1 MSIFRTPNV
10 VTQPRPITHV
20 GVTVTAVEAAI
31 EWYAT
36 ILGFQ
41 LLQEPVEYVAGEG
54 YFGKL
59 VADMLGPKV
68 KRGKIAMMDAGNG
81 VGLELFE
88 FDEPKPDA
96 RSAEENQEFYLR
108 KTGTFHF
115 CVVDPDVKGLAK
127 RIVDAGGKQRSDV
140 WEFAPGVNFFVCYCE
155 DPYGNIVEIYSH
167 GTSHIWS
174 TLAQI
179 NKKAGEHQV

>member
-1 MSIFRTPNV
+1 MSQTTTKDSTV
-10 VTQPRPITHV
+10 QPRPITHV
-20 GVTVTAVEAAI
+20 GVTVTDVNAAI
-31 EWYAT
+31 EWYRSV
-36 ILGFQ
+36 LGFQ
-41 LLQEPVEYVAGEG
+41 LLQEPVEYTAGKE

-59 VADMLGPKV
+59 VADMLGPV
-68 KRGKIAMMDAGNG
+68 VVRGKIAMLDAGNG

-88 FDEPKPDA
+88 FSEPKPDA
-96 RSAEENQEFYLR
+96 RTSEENVEFYLR

-115 CVVDPDVKGLAK
+115 CVVDPDVEGLAK
-127 RIVDAGGKQRSDV
+127 RIVETGGKQRSAV

-155 DPYGNIVEIYSH
+155 DPFGNIVEIYSH

-179 NKKAGEHQV
+179 NKKAGAHQV